1 MNRLGLILIGVVF
14 AAALTLGLWPS
25 VPVFIRNDA
34 ADIIDIHVHA
44 ACMDTRKNGC
54 FISSAISESYKYPF
68 YLRAFGVNEEELRRE
83 GDMLVLRRLDQQIAE
98 SRAVNKAV
106 VVALDGVIVNGQLS
120 RELTQVYV
128 PNEYLARELPNYP
141 NLLFGASINPYRPD
155 ALHRLQKARRS
166 GAVLVKWIPGIMH
179 IDPADEKLIPFYDE
193 LARLGLVL
201 LSHTGQE
208 RAFASSRDELN
219 DPRRL
224 GLPLR
229 RGVTVIAAHV
239 ASTGQNEGE
248 EDFLRL
254 LPMFEEHEN
263 LYADI
268 SSLTQINKLGY
279 LKRALAFSFTHD
291 RLVYG
296 SDWPLQFFPLVS
308 PWYQVKDVPVASLKA
323 ISALKNT
330 WDRDVA
336 LKRAMGTP
344 ESVFTRTGTLLKLE

>member
-1 MNRLGLILIGVVF
+1 MISPHDDDMESVSSVV
-14 AAALTLGLWPS
+14 S
-25 VPVFIRNDA
+25 VAV
-34 ADIIDIHVHA
+34 
-44 ACMDTRKNGC
+44 
-54 FISSAISESYKYPF
+54 SANSEDS
-68 YLRAFGVNEEELRRE
+68 
-83 GDMLVLRRLDQQIAE
+83 
-98 SRAVNKAV
+98 
-106 VVALDGVIVNGQLS
+106 
-120 RELTQVYV
+120 
-128 PNEYLARELPNYP
+128 
-141 NLLFGASINPYRPD
+141 
-155 ALHRLQKARRS
+155 
-166 GAVLVKWIPGIMH
+166 
-179 IDPADEKLIPFYDE
+179 
-193 LARLGLVL
+193 
-201 LSHTGQE
+201 
-208 RAFASSRDELN
+208 
-219 DPRRL
+219 
-224 GLPLR
+224 
-229 RGVTVIAAHV
+229 
-239 ASTGQNEGE
+239 EGE